1 MAHKKGGGSSRNG
14 RDSNAQR
21 LGVKRFSGQKVLAGT
36 ILVRQRGTRFHPGT
50 NVGKGGD
57 DTLFALAD
65 GIVKFQRVGKTRQ
78 AIYDTFRSRRYP
90 LRSKQ
95 YKGLQVLDGIR
106 FTLAKNGHLR
116 GTLPDGRRVMMH
128 WYVWERVHGP
138 IPAGHCI
145 YHVDKNPTNNALE
158 NLAILPKE
166 MRGRYFN
173 PTGRNQFSV

>member
-1 MAHKKGGGSSRNG
+1 MNIEERFRRARPEKIPEIVSERSEFLKVKYNLHPKRKNNLIVAAMYDAYQGGMSL
-14 RDSNAQR
+14 DA
-21 LGVKRFSGQKVLAGT
+21 
-36 ILVRQRGTRFHPGT
+36 I
-50 NVGKGGD
+50 GK
-57 DTLFALAD
+57 LY
-65 GIVKFQRVGKTRQ
+65 GKTRQ
-78 AIYDTFRSRRYP
+78 AIYDTFRSRGYP

-166 MRGRYFN
+166 MMGRYFN